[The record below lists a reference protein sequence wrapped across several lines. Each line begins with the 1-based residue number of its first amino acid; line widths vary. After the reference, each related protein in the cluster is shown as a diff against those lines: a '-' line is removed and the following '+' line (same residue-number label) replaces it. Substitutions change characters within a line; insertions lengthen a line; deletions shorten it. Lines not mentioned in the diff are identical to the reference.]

1 MTDSE
6 AGELEGGGTEGS
18 SGRPVAD
25 PAPFVF
31 VGGTGR
37 SGTHV
42 IARLLSRHPHFA
54 LVPVEVR
61 FHVEERGFPG
71 LLAGRVSRDDF
82 VSRLRGFWWKGFQTG
97 RMRGM
102 FRFVGEQRFEKAIA
116 AFEAGFGDDP
126 EAACRQLYRDLL
138 WFRVAEA
145 DARGLVEQST
155 DTVAQAATLVRLFEE
170 AKFIHVVRDGRDA
183 SASRVAQTRGVISP
197 RTRRQGL
204 EWWEER
210 IRRVDAGSRAI
221 PPDRLLTVSLDELLL
236 LGPGALR
243 PLCRFLGVYRRD
255 RMRRFFRLRMSAE
268 HAHAERWREGL
279 SERQTR
285 ELERLYEQALD
296 RLEADGVACAPL
308 LRRTLD
314 RSRASADDGPPP
326 LAFVTGDSHEMEV
339 G

>member
-1 MTDSE
+1 MTDTE
-6 AGELEGGGTEGS
+6 ATELEGGAERPPT
-18 SGRPVAD
+18 RPVVD

-31 VGGTGR
+31 IGGTGR

-42 IARLLSRHPHFA
+42 LARLLSRHPHFA

-82 VSRLRGFWWKGFQTG
+82 VRRLRGFWWKGFQTG

-102 FRFVGEQRFEKAIA
+102 FRFVPEQRFEGAIA
-116 AFEAGFGDDP
+116 AFEAAFEDDP

-138 WFRVAEA
+138 WFRVTEA

-155 DTVAQAATLVRLFEE
+155 DTVAQAATLVRLFGE
-170 AKFIHVVRDGRDA
+170 AKFIHVLRDGRDA

-221 PPDRLLTVSLDELLL
+221 PPDRLLTVSLDELLVA
-236 LGPGALR
+236 GDEALR
-243 PLCRFLGVYRRD
+243 PLCRFLGVTRRAP
-255 RMRRFFRLRMSAE
+255 MLRFFRLRMNAE
-268 HAHAERWREGL
+268 HSHAERWREGV
-279 SERQTR
+279 SERQMG
-285 ELERLYEQALD
+285 ELERLYEQAIE

-308 LRRTLD
+308 LRRTLE
-314 RSRASADDGPPP
+314 RSRASAGEAPPP
-326 LAFVTGDSHEMEV
+326 LPLVRGDGREV
-339 G
+339 KVG

>member
-1 MTDSE
+1 MGSRNVSTMTDAE
-6 AGELEGGGTEGS
+6 ATELEGDAERR
-18 SGRPVAD
+18 SGRPVVD
-25 PAPFVF
+25 PPPFVF

-42 IARLLSRHPHFA
+42 LARLLSRHPHFA

-82 VSRLRGFWWKGFQTG
+82 VRRLRGFWWKGFQTG

-102 FRFVGEQRFEKAIA
+102 FRFVAEQRFEAAIA
-116 AFEAGFGDDP
+116 AFEAAFEDDP

-155 DTVAQAATLVRLFEE
+155 DTVAEAATLVRLFEE

-221 PPDRLLTVSLDELLL
+221 APDRLLTVSLDELLL
-236 LGPGALR
+236 LAQGPAAAVPVPRRLPPDTDAALLPLAHERRARPRRALARGPLGAPDAGAR
-243 PLCRFLGVYRRD
+243 
-255 RMRRFFRLRMSAE
+255 
-268 HAHAERWREGL
+268 
-279 SERQTR
+279 
-285 ELERLYEQALD
+285 RLYEQVLD

-308 LRRTLD
+308 LRRTLE
-314 RSRASADDGPPP
+314 RSRASAGDAPPP
-326 LAFVTGDSHEMEV
+326 WPT
-339 G
+339 